1 MENKVQVQDHSQE
14 ILSVIRSNASPGI
27 LRNKLEDY
35 HENDL
40 ADIFPELTLAERRK
54 ICRILDTDMLSDI
67 FEHIDQKQAAEYLDE
82 MDVKKAAAILSAMET
97 DAVVDVLKMTS
108 KEKRSL
114 LTELLDDDA
123 KKDIA
128 VIAAFDEDE
137 IGSWMTTNCIVIRE
151 NLTVKQAMSELVKQA
166 GENDNIS
173 VLYVVD
179 ENEHFYGAIDLKELI
194 IARAEDPL
202 AELIVGSYPYVTDR
216 EKISDCI
223 ERIVDYAER
232 SLPVLN
238 EAGKLM
244 GIITSSDVV
253 ELVDDEMSDDYAKL
267 GGLTGEEDLR
277 ESVFESV
284 KKRLPWLTALLFLGM
299 LVSSV
304 VGAFESVVAVLPVV
318 ICFQSM
324 VLGMAGNV
332 GTQSLAVTIRVLVD
346 ENLTVSK
353 KFQLLWKEVR
363 VGLLN
368 GTILAVMA
376 LSFLG
381 CYIHFFKGYA
391 WNTALLLSGCVGA
404 SLVVAMVV
412 SSLVGT
418 LVPML
423 FHKIHIDPA
432 VASGPLITTIND
444 LVAVV
449 VYYGLAMVVLIDLF
463 HLA

>member
-1 MENKVQVQDHSQE
+1 
-14 ILSVIRSNASPGI
+14 
-27 LRNKLEDY
+27 
-35 HENDL
+35 
-40 ADIFPELTLAERRK
+40 
-54 ICRILDTDMLSDI
+54 
-67 FEHIDQKQAAEYLDE
+67 
-82 MDVKKAAAILSAMET
+82 
-97 DAVVDVLKMTS
+97 
-108 KEKRSL
+108 
-114 LTELLDDDA
+114 
-123 KKDIA
+123 
-128 VIAAFDEDE
+128 
-137 IGSWMTTNCIVIRE
+137 
-151 NLTVKQAMSELVKQA
+151 
-166 GENDNIS
+166 
-173 VLYVVD
+173 
-179 ENEHFYGAIDLKELI
+179 
-194 IARAEDPL
+194 
-202 AELIVGSYPYVTDR
+202 
-216 EKISDCI
+216 
-223 ERIVDYAER
+223 
-232 SLPVLN
+232 
-238 EAGKLM
+238 
-244 GIITSSDVV
+244 
-253 ELVDDEMSDDYAKL
+253 
-267 GGLTGEEDLR
+267 
-277 ESVFESV
+277 
-284 KKRLPWLTALLFLGM
+284 M
-299 LVSSV
+299 LVSTV

-324 VLGMAGNV
+324 VLDMAGNV